1 MDQEQEFYQ
10 EFSCGLEP
18 QECQRLL
25 TLKGTDVK
33 TLLSRYH
40 IILTHR
46 GSFAQALK
54 KSLESPIPIGSD
66 SSSLKDF
73 NASLVLE
80 TLSSSK
86 SSEIPLILS
95 GLNSLE
101 LDLLF
106 KFVYKGMTSP
116 SIYNSSILLSWHEK
130 ILEIAGVGGIVRVLT
145 DSRTV

>member
-1 MDQEQEFYQ
+1 MNQEQEFHQ

-33 TLLSRYH
+33 TLLSRYDF
-40 IILTHR
+40 ILNHR

-73 NASLVLE
+73 NESLVLE

-86 SSEIPLILS
+86 SSEIPSILS

-101 LDLLF
+101 LDLNIVF
-106 KFVYKGMTSP
+106 YEIWRDSPVHSKFYSCW
-116 SIYNSSILLSWHEK
+116 II
-130 ILEIAGVGGIVRVLT
+130 VGSV
-145 DSRTV
+145 